1 MFSKREEMD
10 EIELGANLYLKSLNE
25 SKQTLVTQNT
35 MIETPQEPITLL
47 KKPSVDI
54 LERAKQLIA

>member
-35 MIETPQEPITLL
+35 MIETTQEPITLL